1 MPEINSFV
9 FFDTEATGLP
19 DYEHSPTKL
28 TELAFIAC
36 SREHLLSANTS
47 ELPRI
52 KHKLLLPVNPM
63 KIIMPDATKI
73 TGEILT
79 EKLLFNQSFYYQ

>member
-1 MPEINSFV
+1 MTEINSFV

-36 SREHLLSANTS
+36 SREHLLDANKS
-47 ELPRI
+47 EIPRI
-52 KHKLLLPVNPM
+52 LHKLLLPVNPM
-63 KIIMPDATKI
+63 KAIMPDTTTLTGKI
-73 TGEILT
+73 LI
-79 EKLLFNQSFYYQ
+79 